1 MGIFSLKFSADERAR
16 QDRPELIQFVGTVSQ
31 PVIICHIV
39 KEFLRIQSAAK
50 EESKIAV
57 GSLNDVGD
65 FVDGFASVK
74 GILVRESIFDAIGD
88 GYAFAE
94 RLGHAREKCGIYD
107 GCFAYRSSER
117 CRGGSALKHGRYIW
131 PRATLLV
138 HTGPNGARAC
148 RHGH

>member
-1 MGIFSLKFSADERAR
+1 MGIFSLKFSADERAWQYR
-16 QDRPELIQFVGTVSQ
+16 SKLIQFVDTIPQ
-31 PVIICHIV
+31 PVIICHV
-39 KEFLRIQSAAK
+39 MKEFLCIQSAAE
-50 EESKIAV
+50 EESKITV

-65 FVDGFASVK
+65 FIDGFASVE

-117 CRGGSALKHGRYIW
+117 CRGASALKYGGYIW

-138 HTGPNGARAC
+138 HIGPNGVCAC